1 MIDTRGLTHFKI
13 HRVKMALDQI
23 CSDCRNPYTMTA
35 QIMSENDVTM
45 HDVLDVCSLADSALS
60 EAMSGRPRVAQ
71 QQPQQPPRQPRQQPS
86 RQPSLADSLRS
97 AANGA
102 L

>member
-1 MIDTRGLTHFKI
+1 MIDARGLTHFKV
-13 HRVKMALDQI
+13 HRVRMALDQI

-35 QIMSENDVTM
+35 QIMAENDVTLY
-45 HDVLDVCSLADSALS
+45 DVLDVCALADSALTAATT
-60 EAMSGRPRVAQ
+60 EARPPQV
-71 QQPQQPPRQPRQQPS
+71 QPQPQPRQRRQQPS